1 MRNDCQCRR
10 AGRVKM
16 RKVKIQR
23 FQSDDQGTLGYVS
36 VDGRHFCKSIELPW
50 RNNERSYSCIPDGIY
65 KVKIRKSKK
74 YGKIYWVLEVEN
86 RSWILIHSGNFAG
99 DSKKGWIAHSEGCIL
114 FGKYFARH
122 LKHKGQQMVC
132 MSRTT
137 VRRFMQY
144 MRDELFELEVKTLKS
159 QEEH

>member
-1 MRNDCQCRR
+1 
-10 AGRVKM
+10 M
-16 RKVKIQR
+16 RKVKISR
-23 FQSDDQGTLGYVS
+23 IQSDDQGSLGFVS

-50 RNNERSYSCIPDGIY
+50 RNNERRFSCIPDGTY
-65 KVKIRKSKK
+65 KVKIRKSNK
-74 YGKIYWVLEVEN
+74 YGRIYWVLDVKG

-99 DSKKGWIAHSEGCIL
+99 DTRKGWLAHSEGCIL

-132 MSRTT
+132 LSRTT
-137 VRRFMQY
+137 VRRFMNY
-144 MRDELFELEVKTLKS
+144 MGGAEFMLEILTLKQ